1 MTPRVGIIAVL
12 AATLALPAPGPA
24 RAAIPSGNLL
34 GAGAGAEQGAAA
46 TDDTHVQAPPPPW
59 APSVGFTQVAYGAG
73 SFPSLAVSQA
83 LGGGNAFFAG
93 GPNVATSTADQY
105 VNVSGAAAE
114 IDAGGLTAYLTGQL
128 GGFGT
133 QRDDAKVSATFL
145 GPDQNPLGTFAIG
158 PVSEAERNGA
168 TTLLNRS
175 ASTAVPP
182 GTRAIFVRITATRVD
197 GTYDDGY
204 ADNVSLQLLAPAPPP
219 PPSAGLGGPPAPT
232 VGPVAPDTTITSRP
246 PSQTPDQVV
255 QFRFSGTVPGQI
267 NPSGGVTFGCRL
279 DGGSFKP
286 CTSPYTTSKLAL
298 AQHTFEV
305 RAASAAGLV
314 DSTPAAFGFR
324 VTQPRAEVHSQS
336 CALHPVGAYHDRGTR
351 DWGPCDFRAIVC
363 PRGALCLFDLAV
375 DERDDSYLFNY
386 DVHLKRYA
394 QIAPGSSVYRD
405 AVYCFAPPL
414 TTPVNPKIEVRFD
427 RRRGVYNR
435 QHACHQEGAIGLV
448 DTSKDVQQRFRCDG
462 SGHAP
467 KPGGDTTTGDGYEQD
482 AHLECRLT
490 VTIQRHV
497 TELGEVLSDSPK
509 LGPSV
514 LVYVPQPGNV
524 TVSGAI
530 AKHATAAAAR
540 SAPPALARARI
551 KARRAGAIRV
561 PLRLNRAARL
571 LRHRRALRLTLTTT
585 FQPKTGAALTRTTTI
600 RLRQRR

>member
-1 MTPRVGIIAVL
+1 MRSTRLVAVAAAL
-12 AATLALPAPGPA
+12 ASFAGTAPA

-34 GAGAGAEQGAAA
+34 GTDAGAERGAAA
-46 TDDTHVQAPPPPW
+46 TDDTHVHAPPPPW
-59 APSVGFTQVAYGAG
+59 APSIGFTQVAYGAG

-83 LGGGNAFFAG
+83 VGGGNAFFAG
-93 GPNVATSTADQY
+93 GPNVATSTADQD

-114 IDAGGLTAYLTGQL
+114 IDAGGLTAYLTGAL
-128 GGFGT
+128 GGFGS
-133 QRDDAKVSATFL
+133 QHDDAKVSATFL
-145 GPDQNPLGTFAIG
+145 GSNQNPLGTIAIG

-182 GTRAIFVRITATRVD
+182 GTRAIFVRVTATRVD

-204 ADNVSLQLLAPAPPP
+204 ADNVSLQLLPPAPPP
-219 PPSAGLGGPPAPT
+219 PPSAALGGPPAPT
-232 VGPVAPDTTITSRP
+232 VGPVAPETTITARP
-246 PSQTPDQVV
+246 PSQTPEQVV
-255 QFRFSGTVPGQI
+255 HFRFSGSVPGQI
-267 NPSGGVTFGCRL
+267 NPSGGVTLGCRV
-279 DGGSFKP
+279 DGGSFRK

-298 AQHTFEV
+298 AEHTFEV
-305 RAASAAGLV
+305 RAASAAGVV
-314 DSTPAAFGFR
+314 DPTPAAFTFR
-324 VTQPRAEVHSQS
+324 VTQPRAEVHSQI

-363 PRGALCLFDLAV
+363 PRGAVCLFDLAV

-386 DVHLKRYA
+386 DVHLSHYEQVTPDRSIYHDT
-394 QIAPGSSVYRD
+394 IN
-405 AVYCFAPPL
+405 CFAPPQS
-414 TTPVNPKIEVRFD
+414 TPVNPKIEVRFD
-427 RRRGVYNR
+427 PRRGERNSH
-435 QHACHQEGAIGLV
+435 HACHQEGATGLV
-448 DTSKDVQQRFRCDG
+448 DTSKDVQQRFRCG
-462 SGHAP
+462 GFGHAP

-490 VTIQRHV
+490 VTIQRRV

-509 LGPSV
+509 LGPSL

-530 AKHATAAAAR
+530 GKHATTAAAR
-540 SAPPALARARI
+540 GTPPALARARI

-571 LRHRRALRLTLTTT
+571 LRHRRALRLALTTT
-585 FQPKTGAALTRTTTI
+585 FQPKTGTALTRTTTI
-600 RLRQRR
+600 RLRRRR